1 MSRDTIKAAFVEKIA
16 ETLEITTDEV
26 DTAKTWDDLEAYS
39 IDVVHIVAT
48 LSRELG
54 ILVPREKF
62 EELWVVDDF
71 IDVFVAHQG

>member
-1 MSRDTIKAAFVEKIA
+1 MSRDAIKTAFVEKIA

-62 EELWVVDDF
+62 EALRVVDDF
-71 IDVFVAHQG
+71 IDVFVAYQD